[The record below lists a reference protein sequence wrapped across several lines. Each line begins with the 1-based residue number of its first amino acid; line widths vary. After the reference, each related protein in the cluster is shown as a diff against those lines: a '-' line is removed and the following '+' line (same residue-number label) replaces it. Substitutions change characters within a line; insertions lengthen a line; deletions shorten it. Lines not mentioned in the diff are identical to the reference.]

1 MDFKTMLS
9 AAPLLTA
16 TVAGIIS
23 WANVSSATDA
33 NTDGLDRAEEKIEKN
48 AEAIQELD
56 KEVSV
61 MKHQLDNVATDVGEV
76 KGDVRSI
83 LTLIQSQQRGD

>member
-1 MDFKTMLS
+1 MDLKTMLS
-9 AAPLLTA
+9 AAPLLTV

-33 NTDGLDRAEEKIEKN
+33 NTEGVETAKDKIEKN
-48 AEAIQELD
+48 ADAIQELD

-61 MKHQLDNVATDVGEV
+61 MKHQLNTVAESVSETRSDV
-76 KGDVRSI
+76 KSI
-83 LTLIQSQQRGD
+83 LTLIQTQQRRD